1 MATAALDKP
10 SLTPPELR
18 RKKAE
23 VDGRLKA
30 RDDEQSRL
38 LVDLSGD
45 GVKPDDERWKTADGF
60 TAEILHLRK
69 LSEGFRVQIEA
80 AERWAAVDDDLNGD
94 GSNADGSG
102 RLDRGDPMM
111 PHNDDGNTRH
121 GRFQYSMLKAIRS
134 GMADYYKRPDW
145 KLDGLEL
152 ETHQEMVKRRAGQEG
167 LHPLRGI
174 LIPLDLPIDRR
185 ASHRFAERA
194 GIDVST
200 LALRRVPHGITPMQA
215 ARNRLEQR
223 ASGTFDTTAGGGAI
237 PTILDTTIIELL
249 RARMVTPGLGARFMT
264 DMQGLFAIPRQATA
278 STFYMV
284 SQGGGVTATNQTI
297 DQVPFSPHTGGVQT
311 TYTRQL
317 LEQINVDAE
326 MFVREDQAAVVAR
339 GVETAAFNGQGS
351 GGFPLGI
358 LNNMQV
364 AVYAI
369 GVNGGAPTWTQ
380 IVTQEAYP
388 AYFNADVGSLAY
400 VTDALTRGTLK
411 TTAKI
416 GSTYPIYLWNTEAPD
431 FPTNGYPCA
440 ITNLLPQ
447 NIVKG
452 SGTNLHV
459 MIFGNWEDLVYAL
472 WSGMDTIVDP
482 FTQAANGGVVI
493 TTLQDFDVNI
503 RHYQSFCN
511 CTDIVSLTAPII

>member
-10 SLTPPELR
+10 TLTPPELR
-18 RKKAE
+18 RRKAE
-23 VDGRLKA
+23 IDGKLKA
-30 RDDEQSRL
+30 KEQESSRL
-38 LVDLSGD
+38 LMDYSTD
-45 GVKPDDERWKTADGF
+45 GRTVTDAEWTSADGL
-60 TAEILHLRK
+60 TAEILQLRR
-69 LSEGFRVQIEA
+69 LSQGLAQQVES
-80 AERWAAVDDDLNGD
+80 AERWLAVEDDLNGD
-94 GSNADGSG
+94 GSNSDGSG
-102 RLDRGDPMM
+102 RLDRGDPL
-111 PHNDDGNTRH
+111 PHNDRGNTR
-121 GRFQYSMLKAIRS
+121 GDRWTYSLLKVWRS
-134 GMADYYKRPDW
+134 GMAEAYHRPDW
-145 KLDGLEL
+145 QLEGLEL
-152 ETHQEMVKRRAGQEG
+152 ETHQEMVKRRSGQQG
-167 LHPLRGI
+167 LHPVRGI
-174 LIPLDLPIDRR
+174 MVPLDLPIDRR

-194 GIDVST
+194 GIDVS
-200 LALRRVPHGITPMQA
+200 AMHLRSIPRGITPLQA

-264 DMQGLFAIPRQATA
+264 DMQGLFAIPRQASA
-278 STFYMV
+278 SAFYMV
-284 SQGGGVTATNQTI
+284 SQGGSVTATNQTI

-326 MFVREDQAAVVAR
+326 MFIREDHAAVVAR
-339 GVETAAFNGQGS
+339 GVESSAFNGQGNS
-351 GGFPLGI
+351 GFPLGI
-358 LNNMQV
+358 LNNMQI
-364 AVYAI
+364 AVYAL
-369 GVNGGAPTWTQ
+369 GANGLAPTWLQ
-380 IVTQEAYP
+380 IVTQEAFP
-388 AYFNADVGSLAY
+388 AYFNADVGSLSY

-431 FPTNGYPCA
+431 FPVNGYPCP

-447 NIVKG
+447 NISKG
-452 SGTNLHV
+452 SGTNLHA
-459 MIFGNWEDLVYAL
+459 MIFGNWADLFYAL

-511 CTDIVSLTAPII
+511 CTDIISITAPII

>member
-1 MATAALDKP
+1 MAVLDKP
-10 SLTPPELR
+10 QLTPPELR
-18 RKKAE
+18 RRKAE
-23 VDGRLKA
+23 IDGKLKAKEQESSRLIMDYSTDGRTVTDA
-30 RDDEQSRL
+30 E
-38 LVDLSGD
+38 
-45 GVKPDDERWKTADGF
+45 WTTADGL
-60 TAEILHLRK
+60 TAEILQLRR
-69 LSEGFRVQIEA
+69 LSQGLAQQVES

-94 GSNADGSG
+94 GSNLDGSG
-102 RLDRGDPMM
+102 RLDRSDPM
-111 PHNDDGNTRH
+111 PHNDPNNTRGERH
-121 GRFQYSMLKAIRS
+121 QYSMLKAIRS

-152 ETHQEMVKRRAGQEG
+152 ETHQEMVKKRAGQEG

-185 ASHRFAERA
+185 ASLRFAERA
-194 GIDVST
+194 GFDVSAM
-200 LALRRVPHGITPMQA
+200 ALRRVPRGITPLQA
-215 ARNRLEQR
+215 ARNRIEAR

-264 DMQGLFAIPRQATA
+264 DMQGLFAIPRQSTA
-278 STFYMV
+278 SAFYMV
-284 SQGGGVTATNQTI
+284 SQGGSVTATNQTI

-311 TYTRQL
+311 IYTRQL

-358 LNNMQV
+358 LNNMQI
-364 AVYAI
+364 AVYAL
-369 GVNGGAPTWTQ
+369 GANGAAPSWTQ

-388 AYFNADVGSLAY
+388 AYFNADVGSLSY

-431 FPTNGYPCA
+431 FPVNGYPCP

-447 NIVKG
+447 NIAKG

-459 MIFGNWEDLVYAL
+459 MIFGNWEDLIYAM

-511 CTDIVSLTAPII
+511 CTDVISLTAPVI

>member
-1 MATAALDKP
+1 MATTALDKP

-23 VDGRLKA
+23 IDGKLRA
-30 RDDEQSRL
+30 RDEEQSRL
-38 LVDLSGD
+38 LIDLSGD
-45 GVKPDDERWKTADGF
+45 GVKPDDERWTKADGF
-60 TAEILHLRK
+60 TAEILQLRK
-69 LSEGFRVQIEA
+69 LSQALAQQVES
-80 AERWAAVDDDLNGD
+80 AERWKVADDELANGD
-94 GSNADGSG
+94 GAAETRSG
-102 RLDRGDPMM
+102 RLDADPDL
-111 PHNDDGNTRH
+111 PHNDANNTRN
-121 GRFQYSMLKAIRS
+121 GRHTYSMLAAWRG
-134 GMADYYKRPDW
+134 GMADFYQRPDW
-145 KLDGLEL
+145 KLKGLEL
-152 ETHQEMVKRRAGQEG
+152 ETHQTMSNKRQSLG
-167 LHPLRGI
+167 LKPNKGI
-174 LIPLDLPIDRR
+174 MIPLDLPIDRR
-185 ASHRFAERA
+185 ASFRFASRAGIKTGYMRYEEAMRRDRIREGREERA
-194 GIDVST
+194 G
-200 LALRRVPHGITPMQA
+200 
-215 ARNRLEQR
+215 
-223 ASGTFDTTAGGGAI
+223 GTFDTTAGGGAI

-264 DMQGLFAIPRQATA
+264 DMQGLFAIPRQASA

-284 SQGGGVTATNQTI
+284 TQGGSVSPTNQTI

-311 TYTRQL
+311 IYTRQL

-351 GGFPLGI
+351 NGFPLGI

-364 AVYAI
+364 AVYAL
-369 GVNGGAPTWTQ
+369 GVNGAAPTWLQ
-380 IVTQEAYP
+380 IVSQEAFP

-411 TTAKI
+411 TTLKNSA
-416 GSTYPIYLWNTEAPD
+416 STVPIYLWNTEAPD
-431 FPTNGYPCA
+431 FPINGYPCA

-452 SGTNLHV
+452 TGTNLHT

-493 TTLQDFDVNI
+493 TTLQDFDANI

-511 CTDIVSLTAPII
+511 CTDVISLTAPVI